1 MHDWVWLLWWCY
13 EQLVIKI
20 FPFTCVVNPHLHER
34 WVGLSKCGVHRDLAH
49 GWGHRRSNATLSN
62 SVDLS
67 SIHTHLFK
75 FKLTKNDFNI
85 PQSNSSVTLAIFQEL
100 TNHKCRRSTILE
112 NTNSITVKVLS
123 NGAGSFNL
131 VSKTQ
136 AQ

>member
-1 MHDWVWLLWWCY
+1 MAGDKEGLM
-13 EQLVIKI
+13 
-20 FPFTCVVNPHLHER
+20 LHCLIQ
-34 WVGLSKCGVHRDLAH
+34 WIYLY
-49 GWGHRRSNATLSN
+49 
-62 SVDLS
+62 
-67 SIHTHLFK
+67 THLFK